1 MGERKVLNKYIP
13 PDFDPSKLRRI
24 RMKKKSKEV
33 IRTMLAFGIQCTTCG
48 EFMGA
53 GKKFN
58 AKKEEAG
65 SYLTIKRYR
74 FYIKCS
80 VCSTQ
85 ITYRTDPKNGDYE
98 IEQGA
103 TRIFEL
109 RKEQDRERDEAQA
122 EAQQLEEGGDA
133 MAAVEAK
140 AKASRREM
148 DSLAALEKLQ
158 AEGQRRRGLG
168 PDHIMQHLKEQHAVG
183 AAAAQEGAS
192 AGAMAEAANVRAAKS
207 ALEEDE
213 AAARAAFAAR
223 RIRRLDDGVSS
234 SDSASLSAA
243 PSSSTVSVPS
253 GSGSSS
259 AVDGK
264 RKQGTVAVGALGA
277 PRLKKRR
284 RANPAKG
291 MGIASSK
298 SLLSAPAP
306 ERPAAPPL
314 ASAASMLGQYQSS
327 SDSDDD

>member
-13 PDFDPSKLRRI
+13 PDFDPSKLKGIRI
-24 RMKKKSKEV
+24 KKKSKEL

-65 SYLTIKRYR
+65 SYLSIKRYR
-74 FYIKCS
+74 FYIKCC
-80 VCSTQ
+80 VCSSQ

-98 IEQGA
+98 LEQGA

-109 RKEQDRERDEAQA
+109 RKEQDRERDEAKA
-122 EAQQLEEGGDA
+122 AARELEEGNDA

-148 DSLAALEKLQ
+148 DSLAALETLQ
-158 AEGQRRRGLG
+158 AEGQRRRGIG
-168 PDHIMQHLKEQHAVG
+168 PDDIIHRLHEQHAVG
-183 AAAAQEGAS
+183 VALAGEGASKGSLAAAAK
-192 AGAMAEAANVRAAKS
+192 VKAAKS
-207 ALEEDE
+207 ALDEDE

-223 RIRRLDDGVSS
+223 RIRRLEDTGGGLTGVASSSTSTTVSISSAGGSDGRAETDRKKGSSFAGGVSS
-234 SDSASLSAA
+234 NI
-243 PSSSTVSVPS
+243 
-253 GSGSSS
+253 
-259 AVDGK
+259 
-264 RKQGTVAVGALGA
+264 

-284 RANPAKG
+284 RLNPTADVAVADAG
-291 MGIASSK
+291 N
-298 SLLSAPAP
+298 
-306 ERPAAPPL
+306 AAQ
-314 ASAASMLGQYQSS
+314 ASAAVAAPAMPSAANMLGQYQSS